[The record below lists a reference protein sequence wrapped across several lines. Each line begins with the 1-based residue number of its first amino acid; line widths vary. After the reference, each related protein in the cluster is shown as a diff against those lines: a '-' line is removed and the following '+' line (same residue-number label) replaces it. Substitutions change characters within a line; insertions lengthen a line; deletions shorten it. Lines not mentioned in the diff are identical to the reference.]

1 MRESKTGS
9 MASRNTPLQTLL
21 SALEEPGSCFVL
33 GAGVSA
39 PIVPLAAQLGAH
51 VQRRLLAI
59 GSFPARPIPRDEIS
73 DRILGPVQTSF
84 NPNDDTFTIQEE
96 IIARHLSPA
105 AVRATTVAL
114 LRPEVPIYAPPQYQ
128 IFGLSKYRHS
138 LINFNNDGLA
148 DQYCSHHTVVN
159 IHGTSL
165 SAENRSDLDWDS
177 LIDALQDFPELQGIE
192 IPGLLLPQRE
202 PGEIVMTKEYR
213 IAQKF
218 LRAARRVILVGYS
231 FGDMDDWI
239 AYDVITSA
247 IRSQRLT
254 TVVAKPE
261 AYDLALR
268 ISDDSASSTVMALP
282 VFWDKL
288 TMAII
293 ASVGEPRYKTCSH
306 MRLCIRCVGYLY
318 NAFLDSGR

>member
-1 MRESKTGS
+1 
-9 MASRNTPLQTLL
+9 MATRTAPLQTLL
-21 SALEEPGSCFVL
+21 SALEEPDSCFVL
-33 GAGVSA
+33 GAGASA
-39 PIVPLAAQLGAH
+39 PIVPLATQLGAH
-51 VQRRLLAI
+51 VRKRLLDI
-59 GSFPARPIPRDEIS
+59 GSFPPSPIPRDAIS

-84 NPNDDTFTIQEE
+84 DPNDDTFTIQEE
-96 IIARHLSPA
+96 IVARHLSPA
-105 AVRATTVAL
+105 AVRTATVAF

-128 IFGLSKYRHS
+128 VFGLSRYRHS

-148 DQYCSHHTVVN
+148 DQYCGQHTVVN
-159 IHGTSL
+159 LHGTSL
-165 SAENRSDLDWDS
+165 SANDRSHLEWDS

-202 PGEIVMTKEYR
+202 PEEIAMTKEYR
-213 IAQKF
+213 IARKLLQ
-218 LRAARRVILVGYS
+218 AARRVILVGYS

-247 IRSQRLT
+247 IRSRRFA

-261 AYDLALR
+261 AYDLAHR

-282 VFWDKL
+282 VYWDKL

-306 MRLCIRCVGYLY
+306 MRLCIRCVDYLY
-318 NAFLDSGR
+318 NAFLDGRRWA